1 MDFVYIYTD
10 WPRCRWVWRGAV
22 NRHQITMGVPTSRCR
37 DRCTV
42 VGVAACS
49 PRLGTA
55 SGAGVALRVPALA
68 WVAVWAG
75 TAGWSCWSRTGW
87 VLRLG
92 VAVRRL
98 AVSAGFRLVAVESP
112 LRPSRR
118 ALFCSMGPP
127 RTTAN
132 LGGFSGVRVWLGM
145 FLSRGFV
152 VARDLKVCD
161 RICMSFGETPCG

>member
-1 MDFVYIYTD
+1 VYGEVPLTD
-10 WPRCRWVWRGAV
+10 TRLRRASLHLLAEIAVKWRGGGLLFQPGNV
-22 NRHQITMGVPTSRCR
+22 IGS
-37 DRCTV
+37 
-42 VGVAACS
+42 
-49 PRLGTA
+49 
-55 SGAGVALRVPALA
+55 GVALRLPALA

-87 VLRLG
+87 ALRLG
-92 VAVRRL
+92 VAVRWL
-98 AVSAGFRLVAVESP
+98 AESAGFRLVAVESP

-132 LGGFSGVRVWLGM
+132 LGGFSGVRVWLAM

-152 VARDLKVCD
+152 VARALKVCD
-161 RICMSFGETPCG
+161 RIC